1 MYTYILVCR
10 KLSRCILTVRL
21 LRYSKYIKRLFGN
34 QFALAINLNCASCM
48 KKMKK
53 KLNKLFKIAF
63 SLDCYI
69 YMYRTSI
76 WSIAQNVT
84 SSNVQFFP
92 LFQRY
97 AYTEDFDQLF
107 QFGAKNKKIVRD
119 CENRRKR
126 KTEKSYKNK
135 SFCMSRICCFL
146 LVTARVQHNRLSLF
160 CLKHRACRLY
170 HFHTIRTRQ
179 HDKHKAFIQY
189 DAIAVWVWFACIAW
203 ARPQTVRS

>member
-21 LRYSKYIKRLFGN
+21 LRYSKYIKRLFEN
-34 QFALAINLNCASCM
+34 RFALAINLNCSSCM

-107 QFGAKNKKIVRD
+107 QFGAKNKKIVPIAKID
-119 CENRRKR
+119 EKGKQKNPT
-126 KTEKSYKNK
+126 KTNP
-135 SFCMSRICCFL
+135 
-146 LVTARVQHNRLSLF
+146 
-160 CLKHRACRLY
+160 
-170 HFHTIRTRQ
+170 
-179 HDKHKAFIQY
+179 
-189 DAIAVWVWFACIAW
+189 FA
-203 ARPQTVRS
+203 